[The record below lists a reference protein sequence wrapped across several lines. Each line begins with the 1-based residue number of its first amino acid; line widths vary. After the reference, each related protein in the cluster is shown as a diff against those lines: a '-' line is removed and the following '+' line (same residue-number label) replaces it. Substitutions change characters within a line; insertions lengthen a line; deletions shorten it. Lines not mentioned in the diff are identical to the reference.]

1 MPSDATPRPTSTPT
15 RFAVLGTGHW
25 ARTTHGRAL
34 AGHPDV
40 EFAGFWGR
48 DADRARAAAA
58 EFRAGSWSGEEGLTD
73 LLGRVDAVTLALPP
87 DVQADLAVRA
97 ADAGVHVLLDKP
109 VATDLAA
116 ADRLAEAVQR
126 GGVSSV
132 EFLTYLFMPEITDWL
147 AQMAALAAEH
157 GPWEGGV
164 FRWAGSIDTPGNP
177 YAGSRWRRERGG
189 LWDTGPHAL
198 SIVRS
203 LFGEVVA
210 VAAARGPRD
219 AVGVALEHRDGAG
232 TTLSLTL
239 TAPEGTGGSFATVW
253 GPGGRH
259 DLPRFTGT
267 PPEGFAR
274 AVDRLRAAAA
284 TGVPD
289 ALDVR
294 NGRDAVAVLA
304 AVEAHLRRPDGTTPV
319 RPVQR

>member
-1 MPSDATPRPTSTPT
+1 
-15 RFAVLGTGHW
+15 VLGTGHW
-25 ARTTHGRAL
+25 ARTTHARAL
-34 AGHPDV
+34 ADHPDV

-48 DADRARAAAA
+48 DGEHAATAAA
-58 EFRAGSWSGEEGLTD
+58 EFGVDSWSGEEGLSD
-73 LLGRVDAVTLALPP
+73 LLARVDAVSLALPP

-97 ADAGVHVLLDKP
+97 SDAGVHVLLDKP

-116 ADRLAEAVQR
+116 ADRLVEAVR
-126 GGVSSV
+126 RNGTASV
-132 EFLTYLFMPEITDWL
+132 EFLTYLFMPEITTWL
-147 AQMAALAAEH
+147 AELTELAERH

-203 LFGEVVA
+203 LFGEVEA

-219 AVGVALEHRDGAG
+219 AVGVALQHRGGAG

-259 DLPRFTGT
+259 DLPRFHGT
-267 PPEGFAR
+267 AAEGFAR
-274 AVDRLRAAAA
+274 AVDRLRTAAA

-304 AVEAHLRRPDGTTPV
+304 AVEAHLQRPDGTTAV
-319 RPVQR
+319 VVAQG